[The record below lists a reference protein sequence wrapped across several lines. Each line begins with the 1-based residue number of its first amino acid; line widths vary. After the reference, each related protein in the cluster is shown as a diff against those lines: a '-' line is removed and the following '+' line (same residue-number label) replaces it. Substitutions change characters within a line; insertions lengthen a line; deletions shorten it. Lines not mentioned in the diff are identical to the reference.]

1 MRAAWLALLLLAA
14 AAPALA
20 LYESSSSVRLLTP
33 ADFNTVIK
41 AKPVLLEWYAP
52 WCGHCKALQP
62 EWERAAE
69 ALKGFLTVAAVDADA
84 HRQLGSQYGVQGFPT
99 IKFMWADASGK
110 ISSADYQGGRTA
122 QEIVQ
127 WAVQQAQRV
136 ALGRLGVQGGG
147 GGSGG
152 GARGG
157 GGGGGG
163 SCGGGGGG
171 GGGGSC
177 GGGGGGHAGGGDFY
191 AGTPVISLSDD
202 DFHKQVIDS
211 DDLWFVEFF
220 APWCG
225 HCQQLKPAWAD
236 LARQLKDRVKV
247 GAVDCTQHKQ
257 TCDEFQVQGFPTIK
271 FFGENKDSPE
281 DYNGGRDSGS
291 LAAFANERWAAQQPP
306 PEVRELVDEHTWEEH
321 CTGHSADAE
330 LDMQEVKPKQLC
342 LVAFLP
348 HILDSKAAGRE
359 AYLQILRGLTSQFK
373 DRPFS
378 YLWAEGGAQPKL
390 EENFGVGG
398 YGYPALIAFNPAK
411 SKYANL
417 KSAFEEKHVKQFLD
431 SVRLGFERV
440 ADVSGELARVQS
452 RDPWDGGEGAEEAA
466 DEFDLADLMA
476 EEEEAE
482 NAEL

>member
-1 MRAAWLALLLLAA
+1 MRAARLALLLLAA
-14 AAPALA
+14 AAPTFA
-20 LYESSSSVRLLTP
+20 LYGSSSTVRSLTP

-41 AKPVLLEWYAP
+41 AKPALVEFYAP

-69 ALKGFLTVAAVDADA
+69 ALKGILTVAAVDADA
-84 HRQLGSQYGVQGFPT
+84 HRELGGQFGVRGFPT
-99 IKFMWADASGK
+99 VKFVWADASGK

-127 WAVQQAQRV
+127 WGLQQAQRV

-147 GGSGG
+147 GN
-152 GARGG
+152 ARGG
-157 GGGGGG
+157 GGSGGDG
-163 SCGGGGGG
+163 SCG
-171 GGGGSC
+171 

-191 AGTPVISLSDD
+191 AGSDVISLSDD
-202 DFHKQVIDS
+202 DFHKQVVDS

-225 HCQQLKPAWAD
+225 HCQQLKPAWTD
-236 LARQLKDRVKV
+236 LARQLKGRVKV

-271 FFGENKDSPE
+271 FFGENKDHPE
-281 DYNGGRDSGS
+281 EYNGGRDSGS
-291 LAAFANERWAAQQPP
+291 LATFANERWSAQQPP

-321 CTGHSADAE
+321 CIGHAADDD
-330 LDMQEVKPKQLC
+330 LDIGEVAPKQLC

-348 HILDSKAAGRE
+348 HILDSKAAGRQ
-359 AYLQILRGLTSQFK
+359 AYLEILRGLTAKFK

-378 YLWAEGGAQPKL
+378 YLWAEGGAQPRL

-398 YGYPALIAFNPAK
+398 YGYPALIAFNPSK
-411 SKYANL
+411 SKYASL
-417 KSAFEEKHVKQFLD
+417 RSAFEETHVKQFLD

-440 ADVSGELARVQS
+440 SDVSGELAKVQT
-452 RDPWDGGEGAEEAA
+452 REPWDGGEGAEEAA

-476 EEEEAE
+476 EEVEG
-482 NAEL
+482 EL